1 MKLIFIF
8 LIFINIALC
17 QRVHSIPFGSKNNI
31 FELEIF
37 SDENQTDK
45 ELQVKITD
53 KPEWLEFKS
62 DVNIISDNRETIL
75 FEFDVSKNAPIK
87 TEESIEVVISNS
99 SGDSW
104 SKRIS
109 FEIKNPEKFELNQNY
124 PNPFNPSTNISYVL
138 AEEAKVSVLIYDILG
153 RKITELINET
163 QDPGFHKI
171 SWNASN
177 YSSGVY
183 FCILTAKSPLKKK
196 FISRKKML
204 LIK

>member
-1 MKLIFIF
+1 MKPIFIF
-8 LIFINIALC
+8 LIFVNIVFC
-17 QRVHSIPFGSKNNI
+17 QTIHSIPFGSKNNI
-31 FELEIF
+31 LELEVF
-37 SDENQTDK
+37 SDKNHLDK
-45 ELQVKITD
+45 ELQVKIND

-62 DVNIISDNRETIL
+62 DVSLISDDQKIVL

-87 TEESIEVVISNS
+87 TEETIEVVISNS

-104 SKRIS
+104 SKKIS
-109 FEIKNPEKFELNQNY
+109 FEIKNPDKFELNQNY
-124 PNPFNPSTNISYVL
+124 PNPFNPSTNITYVL

-153 RKITELINET
+153 RKVTELVNET
-163 QDPGFHKI
+163 QDPGFYKMN
-171 SWNASN
+171 WNASN

-183 FCILTAKSPLKKK
+183 FCVLTAKSSLKKK